1 MIDLTNSNK
10 EEKDSWKNS
19 LGLKKNEILHR
30 LSRIRDVTGT
40 WCSLNMP
47 IAKKIAAIREKL
59 DIPLSKCPCDPMSED
74 RGCIGSLC
82 LKEIIE
88 QGVCHCH
95 CFERTWLNRQELE
108 ALFKFYNKDI
118 EAFDKWFAGQTGG
131 ILRDGQGNYIFCYY
145 PWDVEIYLRSSFGI
159 SIASDNLASFARK
172 KLLEYK
178 VAPKANGTQDNSELP
193 LNP

>member
-1 MIDLTNSNK
+1 MTTQNNSNK
-10 EEKDSWKNS
+10 EEKDSWKNK
-19 LGLKKNEILHR
+19 LGLKKSEILHR
-30 LSRIRDVTGT
+30 LCRIRDVTGT
-40 WCSLNMP
+40 WCCLNMP

-59 DIPLSKCPCDPMSED
+59 DIPLSKCPCDPLSQD

-95 CFERTWLNRQELE
+95 CFERAWLNRQELE

-118 EAFDKWFAGQTGG
+118 GAFDKWFAGQTGG
-131 ILRDGQGNYIFCYY
+131 VLEDSQGNYIFCYY
-145 PWDVEIYLRSSFGI
+145 PWDVETYLRCSFGI
-159 SIASDNLASFARK
+159 RIASDHLASFARE
-172 KLLEYK
+172 KLLEYQ